1 MFRSRQKRVNAAN
14 AAILQTSRL
23 FSPLWGEAELTE
35 NGNVRFSALPGT
47 LQGLTAIQTWQRQLL
62 GGTMSVNL
70 CLEREIQLT
79 GSCSLRF
86 RSGRFGCKGNCH
98 IGQHLI
104 DQLHADTILM
114 ETLRDLDLGGLTITL
129 ASGKVTVML
138 TPYGGGLA
146 FLGMPPL
153 QYPVA
158 FPRDQIKTT
167 AQALERIERIIS
179 SHSEAMNVT
188 H

>member
-23 FSPLWGEAELTE
+23 FTPLWGGAELSD
-35 NGNVRFSALPGT
+35 NGDVHFSALPGT
-47 LQGLTAIQTWQRQLL
+47 LKGLTVVQTWKRQLL

-79 GSCSLRF
+79 GQCVLRF
-86 RSGRFGCKGNCH
+86 RSGKFGCKGNDLTA
-98 IGQHLI
+98 QSLM
-104 DQLHADTILM
+104 DRLHADTSLM
-114 ETLRDLDLGGLTITL
+114 AALRDLDLGGLTITL
-129 ASGKVTVML
+129 SDGKATIML

-146 FLGMPPL
+146 FLALPPL

-158 FPRDQIKTT
+158 FPQDQIEAT
-167 AQALERIERIIS
+167 ARVLEQMERIIIS
-179 SHSEAMNVT
+179 QSETGSVA